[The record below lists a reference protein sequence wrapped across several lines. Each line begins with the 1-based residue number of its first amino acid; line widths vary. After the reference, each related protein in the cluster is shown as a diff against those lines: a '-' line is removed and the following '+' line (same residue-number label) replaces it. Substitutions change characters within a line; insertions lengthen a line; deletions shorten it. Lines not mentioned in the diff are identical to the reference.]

1 MIISR
6 IVAGL
11 GNQLFMYAAG
21 RRLAHKLNAEFK
33 LDVSR
38 YKDGIG
44 YALNLFNVHE
54 DLATPD
60 EIECFKSE
68 GHVKRE
74 QNTLKGIFMP
84 EVLDYPDNVYL
95 EGCWENEKYFA
106 DIADIIREEFTLKN
120 PLSPNAEAWKQK
132 ILSAECAVSIH
143 VRRGDFLYLG
153 HSIFAVPHLDY
164 FQECI
169 NQLRQCYKNLT
180 VFVFSIDPK
189 WCKEHFIFDIPV
201 EFIFN
206 GGGNA
211 ATEDLYLMS
220 LCKHNICSNSTFS
233 WWGAWLNQNPDKK
246 VFFPLPSNIF
256 GTKQTWRH
264 FSAER
269 NENSPLDSD
278 KWIRVPF
285 DLDKRLNLFFD
296 QADVKSETVNVKIR
310 PIFSLLLVVN
320 DDSATLAE
328 TLNSLFKQDYKYYE
342 VIIVDNSLNDV
353 TTKLCRDTIVGKE
366 NVIFRKLYSKVT
378 NVEAWNMA
386 LNMAQ
391 GQYVSFIKGNDRLWN
406 SALTQIYLAHGNQD
420 RNIICCFAMLVEDEK
435 GKIGFGDKKLSL
447 IRDAQFNWSEKRNAI
462 MSTNG
467 QDAVK
472 FLANQQINSFLGTK
486 FYNREFLKE
495 HNLKFNEQLD
505 DSEAELAF
513 QTEAFAKSNY
523 LMYVANAVYIAPRK

>member
-1 MIISR
+1 MV
-6 IVAGL
+6 IVFVMGGL
-11 GNQLFMYAAG
+11 GNQLFHYATG
-21 RRLAHKLNAEFK
+21 RRLSYKLNTEFK
-33 LDVSR
+33 LDVR
-38 YKDGIG
+38 YYHDKKN

-54 DLATPD
+54 NLATLE
-60 EIECFKSE
+60 EIEYVQS
-68 GHVKRE
+68 H
-74 QNTLKGIFMP
+74 GIIKKTPYAYCNLFLLEP
-84 EVLDYPDNVYL
+84 KDCPDNVYL
-95 EGCWENEKYFA
+95 KGCWEDERNFA
-106 DIADIIREEFTLKN
+106 DIVDIIREEFTLKN

-132 ILSAECAVSIH
+132 ILAADCAVSIH
-143 VRRGDFLYLG
+143 IRRGDFLRYG
-153 HSIFAVPHLDY
+153 MSIFAFPPLDY
-164 FQECI
+164 FYECI
-169 NQLRQCYKNLT
+169 NQLKQQYKNLT
-180 VFVFSIDPK
+180 LFVFSNDIN
-189 WCKEHFIFDIPV
+189 WFKEHFISDLSIEFVSGGMKDV
-201 EFIFN
+201 E
-206 GGGNA
+206 
-211 ATEDLYLMS
+211 ELYLMS
-220 LCKHNICSNSTFS
+220 LCKHNIGSNSTFS

-246 VFFPLPSNIF
+246 VFYPLPSNIF
-256 GTKQTWRH
+256 GTKQTWRN